1 MTAGDRLAEALRLN
15 ESTAAVVHDPSNT
28 FYLTDGFAGECVV
41 WLTGSRRV
49 IITDFRYTEA
59 AEKAAPGFEILVSDH
74 EHTREK
80 IIAGLCERDAVR
92 EIRFESNYLSV
103 EAFEKLRETV
113 GDETDW
119 VPLKKAPQALRQIK
133 TPAEIVAM
141 RKAAAITSEAFEA
154 VLPKI
159 RPGMAETEL
168 RLELENCMFR
178 LGAEKL
184 AFDTIIASG
193 ENGSLPHAVPG
204 SRKLRKGDMITMDF
218 GAKVGGYCS
227 DMTRTVALG
236 EPSPELRKIY
246 STVYRAQ
253 TMCEAALAAGKN
265 CRDIDRLARDYI
277 DSQGYAGRFG
287 HGLGHCVGI
296 DIHEDPR
303 LSPGCHDILKA
314 GMVIT
319 VEPGVYVPGVGGV
332 RIENTCLVKENGSEP
347 LTTARKELVVL

>member
-119 VPLKKAPQALRQIK
+119 VPLKKA
-133 TPAEIVAM
+133 
-141 RKAAAITSEAFEA
+141 
-154 VLPKI
+154 
-159 RPGMAETEL
+159 
-168 RLELENCMFR
+168 
-178 LGAEKL
+178 
-184 AFDTIIASG
+184 
-193 ENGSLPHAVPG
+193 
-204 SRKLRKGDMITMDF
+204 
-218 GAKVGGYCS
+218 
-227 DMTRTVALG
+227 
-236 EPSPELRKIY
+236 
-246 STVYRAQ
+246 
-253 TMCEAALAAGKN
+253 
-265 CRDIDRLARDYI
+265 
-277 DSQGYAGRFG
+277 
-287 HGLGHCVGI
+287 
-296 DIHEDPR
+296 
-303 LSPGCHDILKA
+303 
-314 GMVIT
+314 
-319 VEPGVYVPGVGGV
+319 
-332 RIENTCLVKENGSEP
+332 
-347 LTTARKELVVL
+347 